1 MYSYYLQHCYIYS
14 VFMEEILKLNQL
26 SETPFRK
33 KVLSIFQKHTEA
45 IPVSVFEKELNDYNR
60 ITLYRTLKIF
70 IEKKIIHEI
79 AMSGQDTH
87 YAICKETCSSTKH
100 EHQHIHFKC
109 KKCETISC
117 VSLALFPTI
126 EVPNHKIDQ
135 LEIQATGFCAN
146 CEE

>member
-1 MYSYYLQHCYIYS
+1 MST
-14 VFMEEILKLNQL
+14 ILKSNQL

-33 KVLSIFQKHTEA
+33 KVLSIFQNHKEA
-45 IPVSVFEKELNDYNR
+45 IPVSIFEKELDDYNR

-87 YAICKETCSSTKH
+87 YAICKETCSSIKH

-117 VSLALFPTI
+117 VSLEKFPTI
-126 EVPNHKIDQ
+126 KVPNYRIDQ
-135 LEIQATGFCAN
+135 LELQATGLCPK
-146 CEE
+146 CQE